1 MRQASHLTSSQY
13 DGKTSHG
20 TPSSLP
26 VPPQGNEEQQRAGY
40 LSSRHLGTPRPETWV
55 GQSMSLGTF
64 FGPKLSCGLLN
75 HIIVP
80 SCYVAKSAFR
90 LPFQLNNL
98 YISLCLEL
106 LKWLNSA
113 NRGRGQG
120 SPVGNRK
127 EAKEIG
133 QQLLCVYRVTSAFR
147 AL

>member
-1 MRQASHLTSSQY
+1 MRQASHLTSSQC
-13 DGKTSHG
+13 DGRTSHG

-40 LSSRHLGTPRPETWV
+40 QSSRHLGTPTPETWV
-55 GQSMSLGTF
+55 GQSFAG
-64 FGPKLSCGLLN
+64 LSCGLLN
-75 HIIVP
+75 HVIVP

-90 LPFQLNNL
+90 LPFQLNNR

-113 NRGRGQG
+113 NRGQGQG

-133 QQLLCVYRVTSAFR
+133 QQWLSVYRVTSAFR